1 MKKQMLRGAL
11 MMGGMLLSAGLVIA
25 QGPPPGGGGGA
36 GAPIDGGITLLLGAG
51 AAYGINKL
59 RKNKKE
65 STKGE

>member
-1 MKKQMLRGAL
+1 

-25 QGPPPGGGGGA
+25 QGPTPGGGGGA